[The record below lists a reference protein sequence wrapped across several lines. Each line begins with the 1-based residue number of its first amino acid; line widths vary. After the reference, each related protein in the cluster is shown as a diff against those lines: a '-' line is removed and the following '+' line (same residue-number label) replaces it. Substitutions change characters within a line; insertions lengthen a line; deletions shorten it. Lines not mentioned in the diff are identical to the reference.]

1 MKLPVV
7 LFALF
12 VALPIVEIY
21 VLVRVGSVIGA
32 LPTIALVLGL
42 SAFGA
47 WLVRREGLGVLRRVQ
62 AALDAGQLPAR
73 ELLDGALVLVGGV
86 LLLTPGF
93 VTDAFGLCCLLP
105 PVRAW
110 LIRVLGRHALVVVTR
125 RGTGP
130 GPAADGAPGRGPRTL
145 DGEYRRE
152 D

>member
-1 MKLPVV
+1 MKLPAV
-7 LFALF
+7 LFVLF

-32 LPTIALVLGL
+32 LPTIALVIGL

-47 WLVRREGLGVLRRVQ
+47 WLVRHEGLGVLQRVRT
-62 AALDAGQLPAR
+62 ALDAGQLPAR
-73 ELLDGALVLVGGV
+73 ELLDGALILIGGV

-93 VTDAFGLCCLLP
+93 VTDVFGLCCLLP
-105 PVRAW
+105 PVRTW
-110 LIRVLGRHALVVVTR
+110 LIRALARRALVVASR
-125 RGTGP
+125 RGP
-130 GPAADGAPGRGPRTL
+130 GPDAGAPGRGPRTL